1 MPFLFNIKLKQM
13 NEKINVFGIIIISVI
28 LVDFFEFIYLSKPIK
43 GFLYLFMFFVFSYK
57 IYISYF
63 KNKQ

>member
-1 MPFLFNIKLKQM
+1 M